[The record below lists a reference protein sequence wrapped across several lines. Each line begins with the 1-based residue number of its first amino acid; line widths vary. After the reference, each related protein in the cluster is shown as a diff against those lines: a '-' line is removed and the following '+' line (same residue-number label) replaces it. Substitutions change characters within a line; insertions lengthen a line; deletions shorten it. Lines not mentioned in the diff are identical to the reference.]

1 MSIQSRPVAVPSPS
15 VHFPDVEDSLEA
27 EVIRLRR
34 MVHSLA
40 EILVESG
47 IVDASIVEGRL
58 RLSGNGSGTHKIPSL
73 KKPSLWSRLFTRKQ
87 RNDYDGAVPIAMMPV
102 DQTVPVQ
109 KMPFEVQSLYDETGG
124 PSVVAPA
131 MTRPDKVGVGNC
143 ARCWKRAPLN
153 SGSLCARCAVKAG

>member
-1 MSIQSRPVAVPSPS
+1 MSIQSKPVAVPSPS
-15 VHFPDVEDSLEA
+15 VQFPDAEESLDA

-47 IVDASIVEGRL
+47 IVDSSIVEGRL
-58 RLSGNGSGTHKIPSL
+58 RLSGNSTGVIPSL
-73 KKPSLWSRLFTRKQ
+73 KKPSWWSRLWKKKERDDF
-87 RNDYDGAVPIAMMPV
+87 GAVPMAMMPI

-109 KMPFEVQSLYDETGG
+109 KMPFEVQSLYDEAGG

-131 MTRPDKVGVGNC
+131 MTRPDKVSVGNC
-143 ARCWKRAPLN
+143 SRCWKRAPLN

>member
-1 MSIQSRPVAVPSPS
+1 MSKSMPVLVPSPS
-15 VHFPDVEDSLEA
+15 VNFPEAEESLES
-27 EVIRLRR
+27 EVFRLRR

-47 IVDASIVEGRL
+47 IVDSSIVEGRL
-58 RLSGNGSGTHKIPSL
+58 RLSGNSTGKIPSL
-73 KKPSLWSRLFTRKQ
+73 RKPSWWSRLFKRKKQ
-87 RNDYDGAVPIAMMPV
+87 QDYGAVPMAMMPI

-131 MTRPDKVGVGNC
+131 MTRPDKVSVGTC
-143 ARCWKRAPLN
+143 ARCWKRAPIN
-153 SGSLCARCAVKAG
+153 SGSICARCAVQHG